1 MSKPVKEMIVAEYKR
16 RFNDVTSGLLIDIRG
31 IEANTNNELRVD
43 LLQKDIHITVLKNSL
58 AKTAF
63 QDTELEGLADLIEGP
78 SALAFG
84 GNSVVEVA
92 RNLVDWAKKIKKLEL
107 KAAVP

>member
-31 IEANTNNELRVD
+31 IKATTNNELRID

-63 QDTELEGLADLIEGP
+63 QDT
-78 SALAFG
+78 
-84 GNSVVEVA
+84 
-92 RNLVDWAKKIKKLEL
+92 
-107 KAAVP
+107 